1 MTVPRLS
8 CGSCYFETLDARE
21 LMEHVHVEHP
31 ARYQEIL
38 RVVTRLAPGLIAQP
52 GTKQVQHDED
62 SP

>member
-21 LMEHVHVEHP
+21 LMEHVRVEHP

-38 RVVTRLAPGLIAQP
+38 LAVGKLAPFLVEQP
-52 GTKQVQHDED
+52 GITRGQHDEE